1 MSSPDLPGQSAT
13 HPPHRSLPDPN
24 RIARSSWL
32 LTRLFPDFSQIF
44 LHTLLESRDFDLLS
58 TLETL
63 VDLLQNGTLAP
74 FPGVVPSIRFYP
86 GIHNAFN
93 PRVLAHLAL
102 TAYFDL
108 PLDLRNGKSLKVMN
122 GLLKGSGVGWATNPI
137 YKPTFCSHPSL
148 LPCAPDP
155 TPSAQIQCSNS
166 ISRAS
171 NPIFPMKKGQI
182 PVPI

>member
-74 FPGVVPSIRFYP
+74 FRGVDPSIRFYP

-93 PRVLAHLAL
+93 PRVLAHIDFKASSHGLFRF
-102 TAYFDL
+102 TTR
-108 PLDLRNGKSLKVMN
+108 PSKWKVIESHERAPE
-122 GLLKGSGVGWATNPI
+122 GERGGVG
-137 YKPTFCSHPSL
+137 YKSHLQANIL
-148 LPCAPDP
+148 L
-155 TPSAQIQCSNS
+155 TSQPSALCSRSYSECPNS
-166 ISRAS
+166 MFKL
-171 NPIFPMKKGQI
+171 PFPERQI
-182 PVPI
+182 PFSQ